1 MRYWY
6 VSKRR
11 ERVFDHTSMILI
23 VVVLAALLV
32 WLFPQQSVYRKR
44 LPASE
49 IDAVSIAYLQVL
61 LQSAPRDVE
70 LRINLIDQMIQT
82 GQFKPA
88 LNRLEELD
96 ALNQDAIS
104 GISKMLRIRI
114 LAQLVYAA
122 ESADEGEQPY
132 LQQLNRLMLDL
143 ASHKQS
149 PQDRQHIIDIA
160 LALGRTKLAAQQYQV
175 LAEQVPE
182 RRVEYLSSAIKWYQ
196 ASEDHRSVA
205 ETYVA
210 LSNTDNAHQQ
220 RTYIRK
226 AVDSYQMLSDTESAL
241 AIYASYLKKNPAD
254 GDLLLA
260 AARLAMSVN
269 NSRLTNQYL
278 TTLIQLRP
286 DNAEF
291 MLAAQKFALS
301 IGNTKL
307 ALAAAQRY
315 TQQVSDNWGQRATLA
330 RLYEWDKQPDQALD
344 QWRYLNRH
352 QPSGEN
358 TDQMLRLAVGLYRH
372 DVAIDEMEPVMH
384 KRRLS
389 SQELRLLANSY
400 EESGEPDRGAEFFY
414 DYVRR
419 YPDHRD
425 AWVITALL
433 LERDQRLEQAIYVW
447 GQVEQRFGLDV
458 AEGQTVASLMWA
470 LNDPESAL
478 AVMLNIRPL
487 ATAVNRTYWR
497 MLATLAWQRGQ
508 SQLAIESLSYLI
520 SDGVPLSSDEA
531 DIVLW
536 VQSPENR
543 ELQLRVASSSWYRF
557 KKPHYL
563 LTYMQLLYN
572 MQRWSGLQ
580 QAMIVADAH
589 SSLFEHDAQYWL
601 LKAALHNHKADTLA
615 AREAYVHA
623 LEITGNS
630 VSAVNDF
637 MWFLI
642 NSRSHQD
649 LRYFLPLWQELAQ
662 DEPLLWPIYAAANT
676 LLTDYQAALS
686 WYKKLIDN
694 DANDQYTLL
703 AYADTLELAGR
714 KSEAWRMR
722 RYLLEGIRQDLFN
735 PSYQADN
742 WTTEFAAQRRE
753 QTLYNK
759 LRLVNAVYS
768 YRDQYRAIGNSQ
780 GEMAETAWLPMF
792 TDRLIA
798 GGHSDT
804 GIHWQLWNR
813 RNKSEELPIFQR
825 VSLVYSSYDG
835 DEMAQLLNR
844 REELLPSMQAHLL
857 DRLGETG
864 QALASGIEDLDS
876 RLGESQQ
883 QELRELLTQRGNE
896 RPSGARI
903 EWQLDGLGEISV
915 SGPSV
920 TIAQATDD
928 WHFRADLESLDW
940 QATNGFNI
948 ALPGQEKH
956 LELSVRRELM
966 TGHWQVDTFQN
977 DREDASLSGLR
988 LHYRRE
994 WDSALITHF
1003 EAAWQDL
1010 PNVTPLMRAYGQ
1022 FDHIDATFEQLLSA
1036 RDTVRIDMA
1045 VNRFADRYSG
1055 DTFAQGYTFGLN
1067 YFHRMNFEDPE
1078 WTIQAGVEWMQN
1090 DIGSAPDLLLQN
1102 MLSAANLGED
1112 ALLPQE
1118 FGQIVVG
1125 STWQHGDLHSLNAR
1139 APTPRY
1145 LLNTSMSYQW
1155 PRDDFGFA
1163 VELGLG
1169 WRLFGNDELAL
1180 SYRFNSAPIGTQG
1193 SSAQDIRISYSYRFG
1208 R

>member
-23 VVVLAALLV
+23 IVVLAALLV
-32 WLFPQQSVYRKR
+32 WLFPQQNVYRKR

-61 LQSAPRDVE
+61 LQSAPKDVE

-82 GQFKPA
+82 GQFKSA
-88 LNRLEELD
+88 LSRLEELD
-96 ALNQDAIS
+96 ALGQADIS
-104 GISKMLRIRI
+104 DVTKMLRVRI
-114 LAQLVYAA
+114 LAQLVYAD
-122 ESADEGEQPY
+122 ETADKGQAPYTEQ
-132 LQQLNRLMLDL
+132 LDQLMLEL
-143 ASHKQS
+143 SSQEQS

-160 LALGRTKLAAQQYQV
+160 LALGRTGLAAQQYRY
-175 LAEQVPE
+175 LAEQLPD
-182 RRVEYLSSAIKWYQ
+182 RRAEYLVSAIKWYR

-210 LSNTDNAHQQ
+210 LSDTDDTGQ
-220 RTYIRK
+220 RRAYIRQ

-241 AIYASYLKKNPAD
+241 AIYSDYLKKNPAD
-254 GDLLLA
+254 GELLLA
-260 AARLAMSVN
+260 AAQLAMSVN
-269 NSRLTNQYL
+269 NSRLSKQYL
-278 TTLIQLRP
+278 HTLIQLRP
-286 DNAEF
+286 DNSEF
-291 MLAAQKFALS
+291 MLAAQKLALS

-307 ALAAAQRY
+307 ALAAAERY
-315 TQQVSDNWGQRATLA
+315 TQQISDNWGQRAILA

-344 QWRYLNRH
+344 QWRDLNRH
-352 QPSGEN
+352 KPSGEN
-358 TDQMLRLAVGLYRH
+358 TDQLLRLAVGLYRH
-372 DVAIDEMEPVMH
+372 DVAIDEMEQVVH
-384 KRRLS
+384 KRRLT
-389 SQELRLLANSY
+389 SQELRVLANSY
-400 EESGEPDRGAEFFY
+400 EESGDPNRGAEFFY
-414 DYVRR
+414 NYVRR

-425 AWVITALL
+425 AWVLTALL

-447 GQVEQRFGLDV
+447 GQIEQQFGLGV
-458 AEGQTVASLMWA
+458 EESQTVSSLMWS
-470 LNDPESAL
+470 LNDSESAL
-478 AVMLNIRPL
+478 AVLLNSRHL
-487 ATAVNRTYWR
+487 AKAANRTYWR

-508 SQLAIESLSYLI
+508 SELAIQSLSHLI

-543 ELQLRVASSSWYRF
+543 ELQLRVASNSWYRF

-580 QAMIVADAH
+580 HAMVIADAH
-589 SSLFEHDAQYWL
+589 AALFINDAQYWL
-601 LKAALHNHKADTLA
+601 LKAALHNQTADSVA
-615 AREAYVHA
+615 ARQAYVQA

-642 NSRSHQD
+642 NSRSHRD
-649 LRYFLPLWQELAQ
+649 LRHFLPLWRGLAQ
-662 DEPLLWPIYAAANT
+662 NEPVLWPIYAAAHT
-676 LLTDYQAALS
+676 LLSDYQAALS
-686 WYKKLIDN
+686 WYKKLIDS
-694 DANDQYTLL
+694 DSNDQYTLL

-714 KSEAWRMR
+714 TNEAWRMR
-722 RYLLEGIRQDLFN
+722 RYLLDGIRQDLFN
-735 PSYQADN
+735 SGPQAEH
-742 WTTEFAAQRRE
+742 WTAEFAAQRRE
-753 QTLYNK
+753 QTLHNK

-768 YRDQYRAIGNSQ
+768 YRDQYQAIGNSQ
-780 GEMAETAWLPMF
+780 REMTETAWLPMF

-798 GGHSDT
+798 GGNSDI

-813 RNKSEELPIFQR
+813 RNKGEELPVFQR

-835 DEMAQLLNR
+835 DEIEQLLNR

-876 RLGESQQ
+876 QLRESQQ

-896 RPSGARI
+896 RPSGVRI
-903 EWQLDGLGEISV
+903 EWQLDDLGEISV
-915 SGPSV
+915 SGPSL

-928 WHFRADLESLDW
+928 WHFRADLQSLDW
-940 QATNGFNI
+940 QATNGFNVL
-948 ALPGQEKH
+948 LPGQEKH

-966 TGHWQVDTFQN
+966 TGHWQVDAFQN
-977 DREDASLSGLR
+977 EREDASLGGIR

-994 WDSALITHF
+994 WDSSLITQI

-1010 PNVTPLMRAYGQ
+1010 PGVTPLMRAYGE
-1022 FDHIDATFEQLLSA
+1022 FDHIDATLEQLLTA
-1036 RDTVRIDMA
+1036 RDTIRMDVA

-1055 DTFAQGYTFGLN
+1055 NTFANGYTLGLN

-1078 WTIQAGVEWMQN
+1078 WTVQAGIEWMQN
-1090 DIGSAPDLLLQN
+1090 DISSDPGLFLQN
-1102 MLSAANLGED
+1102 VLSSTGLGAQ

-1118 FGQIVVG
+1118 FGQFVLG
-1125 STWQHGDLHSLNAR
+1125 SSWQHGDLHSLNAR

-1155 PRDDFGFA
+1155 PRNELGFA

-1180 SYRFNSAPIGTQG
+1180 SYRYNSAPIGTDG
-1193 SSAQDIRISYSYRFG
+1193 NSAQDIRVSYSYRFG